1 MQIEK
6 DAVYGSFR
14 TIKRFKDEGKFGC
27 QCEYCGRKRKFTK
40 AQLLVE
46 PVCDCQVEEVVGSTL
61 EHASSLLDEDTYSLF
76 QEQVQQISEKFENN
90 PDKGVNQF
98 QLMSLKMLVDLIPY
112 AEKEYRRDPRQSNAY
127 AINAL
132 VTQIRELIS
141 DLQAEDN
148 TLELINKIVLSIV
161 QPVTQKIAGSLIEF
175 NFAVKTQIK
184 GDLKDGHYERV
195 EREIDN
201 ATKDLARQIQS
212 HINQMSDEIREST
225 E

>member
-1 MQIEK
+1 MIRK
-6 DAVYGSFR
+6 DEVYGSFR
-14 TIKRFKDEGKFGC
+14 TIKRFKDERKYGC
-27 QCEYCGRKRKFTK
+27 QCEYCGSKRKFTE
-40 AQLLVE
+40 AQLMVE
-46 PVCDCQVEEVVGSTL
+46 PICDCQVKEVVSNTL
-61 EHASSLLDEDTYSLF
+61 DHATSLLDEDTYSLF

-148 TLELINKIVLSIV
+148 TLELINKIVLNIV
-161 QPVTQKIAGSLIEF
+161 QPITQKIAGSLIEF
-175 NFAVKTQIK
+175 NFSIKSSIK
-184 GDLKDGHYERV
+184 GDLIDGRYERV
-195 EREIDN
+195 EREIDT
-201 ATKDLARQIQS
+201 ATKDIARTIQGYV
-212 HINQMSDEIREST
+212 NQMCDEIREST

>member
-1 MQIEK
+1 MKIEK
-6 DAVYGSFR
+6 DEVYGSFR
-14 TIKRFKDEGKFGC
+14 TIKRFKDEGKYGC

-40 AQLLVE
+40 AQLQVE
-46 PVCDCQVEEVVGSTL
+46 PICECQVEEVVGSTL
-61 EHASSLLDEDTYSLF
+61 DQASSLLDEETYSLF

-112 AEKEYRRDPRQSNAY
+112 AEREYRRDPRQSNAY

-148 TLELINKIVLSIV
+148 TLELINKIVLTIV

-175 NFAVKTQIK
+175 NFAIKTSIK
-184 GDLKDGHYERV
+184 GDLLEGRDERV
-195 EREIDN
+195 NREIDN
-201 ATKDLARQIQS
+201 ATKDVARQIQGF
-212 HINQMSDEIREST
+212 INQMADEIREST